1 MEQVKIGKFIAECRK
16 EKGLTQSQLAEKLNI
31 TDKAISKWE
40 TGKGMPDASI
50 MLDLC
55 KELGINVNE
64 LLSGERLNEENYQ
77 EKANENIVSM
87 VKVADKNRKIKN
99 RTITTFVTV
108 VLIFL
113 IYIVIREIYQ
123 SVEIP
128 VKYDEGIM
136 QCEITE
142 DNIIYKINGLSVIHT
157 KYEIV
162 NTESETLVF
171 ITNGMLL
178 QNKVRSHWETWRS
191 LAQVNMGEKTSF
203 GSIVYIDI
211 NNDIP
216 DCKDKIKVYHTNISF
231 NKIRNVDNDELLQIM
246 DSSQLICESE

>member
-64 LLSGERLNEENYQ
+64 LLSGERLNEENYR
-77 EKANENIVSM
+77 EKASENIVSM
-87 VKVADKNRKIKN
+87 VKVADKNRKIRN
-99 RTITTFVTV
+99 RTIMIFATI
-108 VLIFL
+108 VLLFL

-123 SVEIP
+123 TVEIP
-128 VKYDEGIM
+128 VKYNEGIM
-136 QCEITE
+136 QCEITD

-171 ITNGMLL
+171 TTNKILL
-178 QNKVRSHWETWRS
+178 ANKIRSHYESWDSMTRLSNGEKVRFSS
-191 LAQVNMGEKTSF
+191 
-203 GSIVYIDI
+203 SISIDKK
-211 NNDIP
+211 DIL
-216 DCKDKIKVYHTNISF
+216 DCKDKIKVYYTNISF
-231 NKIRNVDNDELLQIM
+231 NKIRKADNDELLQIIN
-246 DSSQLICESE
+246 DSQLICESE